1 MVPVAEMKTKL
12 LYLLISVILCAGV
25 YFLYSYRQPRVAI
38 CPDDFPQGDAGEA
51 AQMAAI
57 DKWTNDFY
65 DANPGASL
73 TAWSAARYQFWVD
86 NNCTAALKR
95 YSEYQAGN
103 ADPAT
108 MQRVHDGI
116 QEAIDAHTSTTT
128 K

>member
-1 MVPVAEMKTKL
+1 MKTKL
-12 LYLLISVILCAGV
+12 LYIGTLVILSTGV
-25 YFLYSYRQPRVAI
+25 YFLATYHHPSVAI

-51 AQMAAI
+51 AQLASI

-65 DANPGASL
+65 DAHPEA
-73 TAWSAARYQFWVD
+73 TIADWSAARYQFWVD

-95 YSEYQAGN
+95 YSEYQAGK

-108 MQRVHDGI
+108 MQRVNAGI

-128 K
+128 N